1 MLNKEML
8 LGGASKKNGPVI
20 MTVGKRTMTA
30 STGPSTDV
38 FGFSKADSIGAIN
51 VTPYWWI
58 NREKAR
64 LLSLTATYLS
74 GSSAAW
80 GTFSDIRG
88 EEESSAEPLLE
99 ITITANGRTGKITI
113 PTTSS
118 TALMSYANDVFA
130 LRSLV
135 GQQVKLAFAPP
146 QTDICRISRHL
157 SNGGGVN
164 VRKRSLAVYAK
175 KKGANAEH
183 TQWMGWRDGDYV
195 FQKQDIYELERFR
208 FSVSGSQNSHF
219 IAGGGKCD
227 LRRRSVGGLRANV
240 EECQNG
246 RRFCFALLLHHR
258 PDQRCRNPLVVSC
271 FEGGANA

>member
-135 GQQVKLAFAPP
+135 GQQVKLAFAP
-146 QTDICRISRHL
+146 ILI
-157 SNGGGVN
+157 
-164 VRKRSLAVYAK
+164 
-175 KKGANAEH
+175 
-183 TQWMGWRDGDYV
+183 
-195 FQKQDIYELERFR
+195 
-208 FSVSGSQNSHF
+208 
-219 IAGGGKCD
+219 
-227 LRRRSVGGLRANV
+227 
-240 EECQNG
+240 QNG